1 MKIDN
6 LKITPAA
13 YYSNAEKCKFIIMK
27 DNKNKS
33 GIYRW
38 TNRITGKFYIGSA
51 VNLTKRLRFYYS
63 SKSIENSLLIKRSY
77 IYTSIL
83 KYGYSKFSLEIIE
96 YCDLDILLQR
106 EQHYLDTLK
115 PEYNIRKKVGIIMR

>member
-1 MKIDN
+1 
-6 LKITPAA
+6 
-13 YYSNAEKCKFIIMK
+13 MK

-96 YCDLDILLQR
+96 YCDLSILLQR
-106 EQHYLDTLK
+106 EQYYLDTLK
-115 PEYNIRKKVGIIMR
+115 PEYNIRKKVGIIIR

>member
-13 YYSNAEKCKFIIMK
+13 YYSNAEKYKFIIMK

-96 YCDLDILLQR
+96 YCDLSILLQR
-106 EQHYLDTLK
+106 EQYYLDTLK
-115 PEYNIRKKVGIIMR
+115 PEYNIRKKVGIIIR